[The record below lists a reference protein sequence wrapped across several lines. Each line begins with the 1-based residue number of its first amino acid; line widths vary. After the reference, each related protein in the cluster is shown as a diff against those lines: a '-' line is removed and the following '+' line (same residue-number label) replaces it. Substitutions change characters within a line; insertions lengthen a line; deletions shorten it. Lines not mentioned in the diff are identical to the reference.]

1 MKLPN
6 GEQASVPQEK
16 LSDYLLSPTHP
27 VGRSKAVYFRSL
39 GYDDT
44 NTPQFIEALLGI
56 AKGNDVRDT
65 IQTEYGI
72 KYTVLGELTTP
83 TKQTAQII
91 TVWIVDKGQTAPRFV
106 TAYPFDEEEE

>member
-6 GEQASVPQEK
+6 SEQATVPQEK
-16 LSDYLLSPTHP
+16 LTDYLLSLTHP

-39 GYDDT
+39 GYDET
-44 NTPQFIEALLGI
+44 NTSQLIEALLGI

-65 IQTEYGI
+65 IETGYGI

-91 TVWIVDKGQTAPRFV
+91 TVWIVDKGQTVPRFV